1 MLIKTSLNSDILC
14 SHQILRRRLSYRV
27 HAGCIHKRRLRND
40 TSERSSVAKG
50 VKSKERKITNNTNY
64 YGKSNTVEDNVA
76 PILKKLIEFRGSIKV
91 KSYFI
96 CVICHISLYKGSARN
111 CSMNNTSLLVNKL
124 LHLQKSHVMN
134 FFRFV
139 GLTTVK

>member
-1 MLIKTSLNSDILC
+1 MHT
-14 SHQILRRRLSYRV
+14 
-27 HAGCIHKRRLRND
+27 GCIHKRRLRND
-40 TSERSSVAKG
+40 TSERSSVAKS
-50 VKSKERKITNNTNY
+50 VKSKERKITNNANY

-76 PILKKLIEFRGSIKV
+76 PILKKLIEFRV

-96 CVICHISLYKGSARN
+96 CVICHRSLYKGPAKK